1 MVSVGKRAPSVCG
14 RNDGV
19 QMLVSSHDTHN
30 QTPHT
35 DITHKTELEKENS
48 RILDTE

>member
-1 MVSVGKRAPSVCG
+1 VSVGKRAPNVC
-14 RNDGV
+14 RKNAGV
-19 QMLVSSHDTHN
+19 QMLVSSHDMHN

-48 RILDTE
+48 RIWDTE